1 MWSSSDLPDAVG
13 AAPAPERA
21 EEESM
26 STTIQQQGT
35 TRAEGADIQ
44 RYTSWRWW
52 SIALR
57 GVAAIIFG
65 LIALYAP
72 TTALLSLVIVFG
84 VYALIDGGLAL
95 SLAARGTGI
104 SQSAI
109 IFRGLASIVA
119 GVLALAWP
127 GITAFVLLLVIAAWA
142 IVSGI
147 LEIFVA
153 IRHRKELQ
161 HEWLLGLEGALSV
174 GFGILLLVSP
184 VAGAIALGLWLGIYA
199 LVFGVVLV
207 AAGLRLR
214 SRLRHPSPEL
224 APA

>member
-1 MWSSSDLPDAVG
+1 
-13 AAPAPERA
+13 
-21 EEESM
+21 M
-26 STTIQQQGT
+26 STTFEQQAT
-35 TRAEGADIQ
+35 RRAESVGVQ
-44 RYTSWRWW
+44 GYTSWRWW

-65 LIALYAP
+65 LVALYAP
-72 TTALLSLVIVFG
+72 TTALLWLVIVFG
-84 VYALIDGGLAL
+84 IYALIDGGLAL
-95 SLAARGTGI
+95 SLAVRGTGI

-109 IFRGLASIVA
+109 VLRGLASIVA
-119 GVLALAWP
+119 GVIALAWP
-127 GITAFVLLLVIAAWA
+127 GITAFALLVVIALWA
-142 IVSGI
+142 IVAGI
-147 LEIFVA
+147 LEISVA

-161 HEWLLGLEGALSV
+161 HEWLLGLEGALSI

-184 VAGAIALGLWLGIYA
+184 VAGAIALGLWIGIYA

-214 SRLRHPSPEL
+214 ARLKHAPPEGHL

>member
-1 MWSSSDLPDAVG
+1 
-13 AAPAPERA
+13 
-21 EEESM
+21 M
-26 STTIQQQGT
+26 STTIRQQPT
-35 TRAEGADIQ
+35 TRTEETGIQ

-84 VYALIDGGLAL
+84 VYALVDGALAL
-95 SLAARGTGI
+95 SLSVRGAGI

-109 IFRGLASIVA
+109 ILRGLASIVA
-119 GVLALAWP
+119 GVIALAWP
-127 GITAFVLLLVIAAWA
+127 GITAFALLVVIALWA
-142 IVSGI
+142 IVAGI
-147 LEIFVA
+147 LEISVA
-153 IRHRKELQ
+153 IRHRKELR

-184 VAGAIALGLWLGIYA
+184 VAGAIALGLWIGIYA

-214 SRLRHPSPEL
+214 SRLKHPMPEGEL
-224 APA
+224 AVA